1 MLAVLRFRVWNT
13 WRWQVGSDTRLPDE
27 AVCAEDGPYPVLVGE
42 GGTGKV
48 MADGDLDAVSRDPHG
63 VSGHLSEL
71 ESLQRSL
78 VGGNGAT
85 AATLEE
91 VGGVG
96 VAVDAGAVLDPVFAG
111 DVRGFAP
118 FHESEFDTLTI
129 AEAADAAFAC
139 VAWREFSEFEC
150 AGCRRDR
157 GERRLF
163 WHWISSLSV

>member
-91 VGGVG
+91 VGGV
-96 VAVDAGAVLDPVFAG
+96 VTDPWGNELCFVQEG
-111 DVRGFAP
+111 
-118 FHESEFDTLTI
+118 TLYT
-129 AEAADAAFAC
+129 
-139 VAWREFSEFEC
+139 
-150 AGCRRDR
+150 
-157 GERRLF
+157 
-163 WHWISSLSV
+163 